1 MVPFSGGTTMA
12 ASARRQ
18 LSKKAS
24 FWSGHI
30 EAWHRSGLS
39 QGAYCRQHGLSQS
52 SLSYWRSRLGKG
64 DKVSASSVTI
74 VPVPLPAL
82 SQAAIAPLE
91 PILLHVGSGF
101 RIEIRGDFAA
111 PVLEKLVRTLAR
123 L

>member
-1 MVPFSGGTTMA
+1 MA

-30 EAWHRSGLS
+30 EAWHRSGLGE
-39 QGAYCRQHGLSQS
+39 GAYCRQHGLSQS
-52 SLSYWRSRLGKG
+52 SLSYWRTRLAK
-64 DKVSASSVTI
+64 ASEKATAPAVTI
-74 VPVPLPAL
+74 VPVPLPVS
-82 SQAAIAPLE
+82 SQAGVVPLE
-91 PILLHVGSGF
+91 PMLVHVGDDF

-111 PVLEKLVRTLAR
+111 VVLEKLVRTLAR

>member
-1 MVPFSGGTTMA
+1 MA
-12 ASARRQ
+12 ASARGR

-30 EAWHRSGLS
+30 EAWHRSGLG

-52 SLSYWRSRLGKG
+52 SLSYWRKRLAK
-64 DKVSASSVTI
+64 ASEKAPAPTVTI

-82 SQAAIAPLE
+82 SQAVIAPLE
-91 PILLHVGSGF
+91 PILVHVGDDF
-101 RIEIRGDFAA
+101 LVEIRGDFAA
-111 PVLEKLVRTLAR
+111 PVLEKLVRTLTR